1 MTTTGAPLD
10 QTTLRARLLAPEGPY
25 AALDVVER
33 TGSTNGDLSF
43 AARHGAADRTVLIA
57 EEQTAGQGRL
67 IRHWVSPRGGG
78 IYLSVLLR
86 PEDLPPVRLSW
97 LTLLAGVALVRTARW
112 TGAAEAGL
120 KWPNDLL
127 LGADQR
133 KAAGVLA
140 EVSNQGGSDQGGLN
154 QKGNAV
160 VLGMGL
166 NVLPLGEDVPLGA
179 GGLAATSLA
188 EAGATQLDRTE
199 IVTHLLTEL
208 ATLDDAWRAADG
220 NPFASGLHEEYRQ
233 YCVTFGRRVRVE
245 LGGAADAIEGVA
257 SYLEGDGTL
266 VIRMPDGTD
275 HSVSAGDV
283 VHLRAQD

>member
-10 QTTLRARLLAPEGPY
+10 QSALRARLLAPEGRY

-33 TGSTNGDLSF
+33 TGSTNTDLSF
-43 AARHGAADRTVLIA
+43 AANHGAADRTVLIA

-67 IRHWVSPRGGG
+67 IRHWISPPGGG
-78 IYLSVLLR
+78 IYCSVLLR
-86 PEDLPPVRLSW
+86 PEDLPPIRLSW

-112 TGAAEAGL
+112 AGAAEAGL

-127 LGADQR
+127 LGPDQR

-140 EVSNQGGSDQGGLN
+140 EVSNQDSGDR
-154 QKGNAV
+154 KGNAV

-166 NVLPLGEDVPLGA
+166 NVLPLGEEVPLGA

-199 IVTHLLTEL
+199 ILTHLLTEL

-245 LGGAADAIEGVA
+245 LGGASDDIEGVA

-266 VIRMPDGTD
+266 VVRMPDGTD

-283 VHLRAQD
+283 VHLRTQD